1 MKIWT
6 IEKKVAVET
15 VNTDIAGSKNL
26 RAPETYWFIGKI
38 VELIQSIFYYQNYKV
53 QNKKQN
59 VEVVWSSGVCY
70 DIDLKRGIFHHE
82 FWNFK

>member
-26 RAPETYWFIGKI
+26 RAPETYWFIGKN
-38 VELIQSIFYYQNYKV
+38 S
-53 QNKKQN
+53 
-59 VEVVWSSGVCY
+59 
-70 DIDLKRGIFHHE
+70 
-82 FWNFK
+82 WNNSVNILLPKL